1 MRALG
6 EETAKLVESEE
17 SAPIPEPPPFFGEPP
32 VRDDI
37 AEKAAEPALAAE
49 PAETVPEEK
58 NEEPA
63 PEKDENPAASEEKTE
78 NDEARPAADIPEKI
92 TQEDWENAVAKCDFM
107 TATMLQGSKAEIE
120 NGTLVIR
127 SSNNMLVNNVKNE
140 ELDAFR
146 AEISK
151 ALGFEIGVKI
161 EKEAIS
167 DAEKENNQSEIDK
180 LLGKA
185 RQLGIEIKQ
194 E

>member
-1 MRALG
+1 
-6 EETAKLVESEE
+6 
-17 SAPIPEPPPFFGEPP
+17 
-32 VRDDI
+32 
-37 AEKAAEPALAAE
+37 
-49 PAETVPEEK
+49 
-58 NEEPA
+58 
-63 PEKDENPAASEEKTE
+63 
-78 NDEARPAADIPEKI
+78 
-92 TQEDWENAVAKCDFM
+92 M

-161 EKEAIS
+161 EKEAL
-167 DAEKENNQSEIDK
+167 AEKENNQSEIDK